1 MVALGAFRQGARSS
15 RPARILP
22 GNARAIDD
30 AVIHCRRL
38 VTRRA
43 LMSAGVVLVP
53 VPGLDIAADIALLA
67 RLVEEINEAFGL
79 SHASIEALAP
89 RRRILVYRAIVV
101 IGGGMVGRLVTQNM
115 VMKTLLSVGV
125 RLTAV
130 QAARYVPV
138 AGQALAAGLSF
149 TAMRYVGLNH
159 LRDCE
164 QVARRVLPVD

>member
-1 MVALGAFRQGARSS
+1 MVALGAFS
-15 RPARILP
+15 RRAASRRHPRTLP
-22 GNARAIDD
+22 GNARAIDE
-30 AVIHCRRL
+30 AVAHCRRL
-38 VTRRA
+38 VTRRS

-53 VPGLDIAADIALLA
+53 IPGIDIAADIALLA
-67 RLVEEINEAFGL
+67 RLVEEINQAFGL
-79 SHASIEALAP
+79 SHESIEALAP

-101 IGGGMVGRLVTQNM
+101 IGGAMVGRLVTQNM
-115 VMKTLLSVGV
+115 LMKALMTVGV

-130 QAARYVPV
+130 QATRYVPV

-164 QVARRVLPVD
+164 EVARRVLAVD